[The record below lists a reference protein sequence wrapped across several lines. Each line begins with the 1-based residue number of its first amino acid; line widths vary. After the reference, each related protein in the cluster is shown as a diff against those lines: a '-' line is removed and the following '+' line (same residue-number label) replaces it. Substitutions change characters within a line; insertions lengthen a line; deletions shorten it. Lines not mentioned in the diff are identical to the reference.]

1 MYTIIKMVSDKRQI
15 SLWNKIKAWFLRKPI
30 NQEPFLE
37 LSYDPS
43 SGYLFFADNNTYFKQ
58 NSINYKK
65 DGHVKV
71 NSNGTTR
78 TWSLNELF
86 AEGLNED
93 YKEE

>member
-1 MYTIIKMVSDKRQI
+1 MSQQRAFG
-15 SLWNKIKAWFLRKPI
+15 SN
-30 NQEPFLE
+30 
-37 LSYDPS
+37 
-43 SGYLFFADNNTYFKQ
+43 LFFANKNTYFKQ

-65 DGHVKV
+65 GGLVKAK
-71 NSNGTTR
+71 SYGTTR

>member
-1 MYTIIKMVSDKRQI
+1 MKLFLKTPNNLYIDNLKQRSFGAN
-15 SLWNKIKAWFLRKPI
+15 LYYANKNI
-30 NQEPFLE
+30 
-37 LSYDPS
+37 
-43 SGYLFFADNNTYFKQ
+43 YFKQ

-65 DGHVKV
+65 GGLVKV
-71 NSNGTTR
+71 KSNGTTR